1 MIHVQ
6 KSPDQRRIKILQTIS
21 LQDYVKRLWNH
32 SNTKIPITIG
42 KGTDTAKPRSKA
54 PQGGAK
60 RCDKTDRQ
68 TERQTRQ
75 TDRHVLRAAWLKLKI
90 NQTMTMI

>member
-6 KSPDQRRIKILQTIS
+6 KLKSPDQRWTKILQTIS

-42 KGTDTAKPRSKA
+42 KGTDS
-54 PQGGAK
+54 
-60 RCDKTDRQ
+60 RQ
-68 TERQTRQ
+68 TEIKSPARRGNEYSAKQFWSPGAPF
-75 TDRHVLRAAWLKLKI
+75 TDMV
-90 NQTMTMI
+90 